1 MQYLNRTPTLIWRSL
16 GSACALAMLLA
27 CGTAVAQTEPT
38 MDEVYGA
45 AKSGQLDKAQTMIQ
59 QVLIGHPNSAKAH
72 YVQAEIAA
80 RQNQL
85 PRAREALANAE
96 RLAPG
101 LPFAKAESVKAL
113 RTQLGGS
120 ASAAPAAAT
129 AAPLDEAPP
138 AAKSLPWGL
147 ILLFGGAGI
156 ALLIFLAKR
165 GSKPK
170 PSVFGNAIPA
180 TNAGLTGPQ
189 AFGGQAPAPYG
200 PQGGAPYGQQ
210 GGAPYG
216 QQQYGQQ
223 YSPQNGQQYAP
234 NQGPGMGGRIMG
246 GVATGLAVGAGF
258 MAAEAIGRN
267 LMGGEDGKEASPPA
281 AAPESHY
288 APPDAN
294 ADMGGQDFGIQDSGS
309 WDSGGGDSWD

>member
-1 MQYLNRTPTLIWRSL
+1 MRFFTPVRSVFWRSL
-16 GSACALAMLLA
+16 GSAFALAMLLVGGHA
-27 CGTAVAQTEPT
+27 GAQTEPT
-38 MDEVYGA
+38 MDQVYA
-45 AKSGQLDKAQTMIQ
+45 AAQSGQLDQAQTMIQ

-80 RQNQL
+80 RQGQL

-101 LPFAKAESVKAL
+101 LPFAKTESVQAL

-120 ASAAPAAAT
+120 ASAAPAAAN
-129 AAPLDEAPP
+129 AAPSDAAAP
-138 AAKSLPWGL
+138 ATQSLPWGL
-147 ILLFGGAGI
+147 ILLLGGAGI
-156 ALLIFLAKR
+156 ALLIFLVTRAAR
-165 GSKPK
+165 PR
-170 PSVFGNAIPA
+170 PSVFGNSVQAA
-180 TNAGLTGPQ
+180 NSGLNGPQ
-189 AFGGQAPAPYG
+189 TFGGQAPASYGPPGGAPYG

-210 GGAPYG
+210 PYG
-216 QQQYGQQ
+216 QQIG
-223 YSPQNGQQYAP
+223 PQYAP

-267 LMGGEDGKEASPPA
+267 LMGGEQGKEASPPA
-281 AAPESHY
+281 AAPDTPY
-288 APPDAN
+288 APSDVN

-309 WDSGGGDSWD
+309 WDSGGGDLGGSWD

>member
-1 MQYLNRTPTLIWRSL
+1 MQFLNRTPSLVWRSL
-16 GSACALAMLLA
+16 GSACALAMLLVWGA
-27 CGTAVAQTEPT
+27 AVAQTEPT

-72 YVQAEIAA
+72 YVQAEIAS

-101 LPFAKAESVKAL
+101 LPFAKVESVQAL

-129 AAPLDEAPP
+129 AAPFDETAP

-170 PSVFGNAIPA
+170 PSVFGNAMPA

-200 PQGGAPYGQQ
+200 PQGGAPYGL
-210 GGAPYG
+210 
-216 QQQYGQQ
+216 QQYGQQ
-223 YSPQNGQQYAP
+223 YGPQNGQQYAP

-267 LMGGEDGKEASPPA
+267 LMGGEEGKEASA
-281 AAPESHY
+281 AAPETQH
-288 APPDAN
+288 ALPDTN

>member
-1 MQYLNRTPTLIWRSL
+1 MHFMNRTPSLIWRSF
-16 GSACALAMLLA
+16 GSALALAMLLVWGA
-27 CGTAVAQTEPT
+27 AVAQTEPT
-38 MDEVYGA
+38 MDQVYAA

-80 RQNQL
+80 RQGQM

-101 LPFAKAESVKAL
+101 LPFAKAESVQAL
-113 RTQLGGS
+113 RMQLAGTV
-120 ASAAPAAAT
+120 SAAPAAT
-129 AAPLDEAPP
+129 TVAAPAAAPAP

-156 ALLIFLAKR
+156 ALLIFLVNRASR
-165 GSKPK
+165 PR
-170 PSVFGNAIPA
+170 PSVFDNAMPVA
-180 TNAGLTGPQ
+180 NPGLNGPQ
-189 AFGGQAPAPYG
+189 AFGNQAPVPYG

-210 GGAPYG
+210 PYG
-216 QQQYGQQ
+216 PQYG
-223 YSPQNGQQYAP
+223 PQYAP
-234 NQGPGMGGRIMG
+234 QGPSMGGRIMG
-246 GVATGLAVGAGF
+246 GVATGLAVGAGV

-267 LMGGEDGKEASPPA
+267 LMGGEHGGDASPHA
-281 AAPESHY
+281 AAPETHY
-288 APPDAN
+288 APPDTN